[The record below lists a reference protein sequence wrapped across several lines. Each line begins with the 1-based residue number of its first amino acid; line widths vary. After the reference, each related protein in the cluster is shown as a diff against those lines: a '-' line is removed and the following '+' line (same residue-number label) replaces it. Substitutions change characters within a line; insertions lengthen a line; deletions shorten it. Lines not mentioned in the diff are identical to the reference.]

1 MTYVLVVIASRNI
14 LRKFSKNNLQ
24 ITSLFVS
31 HISKILNKNASL
43 NNVIPEFYF
52 LDLALLL
59 YIGYYLLAKI
69 KETQNNGTF
78 AAFSTST
85 SSQLRSMKPP

>member
-14 LRKFSKNNLQ
+14 RKFSKNNLQ

-69 KETQNNGTF
+69 MEPLQH
-78 AAFSTST
+78 
-85 SSQLRSMKPP
+85 SQLAPAASSGA

>member
-14 LRKFSKNNLQ
+14 RKFSKNNLQ

-85 SSQLRSMKPP
+85 SSQLRSMKPS

>member
-1 MTYVLVVIASRNI
+1 MTYVLVVITSRNI
-14 LRKFSKNNLQ
+14 RKFSKNNLQ